1 MKAGDLLER
10 FQAHDWRALAR
21 AITIVE
27 NDGQEKPLVMRA
39 AYRDAGKDCMVVG
52 LTGAGGA
59 GKSTLVDCL
68 ISVYREEGATVGV
81 LAVDPSSPYTGGALL
96 GDRLRMGRHS
106 GDPGVFIRSFASR
119 GELGGISQGAKDAL
133 YLYKAFGFDVILLES
148 LGAGQGETDIR
159 NFTDVTA
166 VVLAPGNGDDIQLA
180 KAGIQEI
187 ADIFVLNKMDRP
199 GAGSLHLQLSAML
212 DLLPAERRPMLVRT
226 AASKGRGIEEL
237 LSAIESA
244 YARSEGTRGARER
257 ARIEDEIFSGAL
269 SRWKEAVKG
278 QVGRL
283 ADRVS
288 AGELTPQEAAAL
300 LGGQIR
306 LGEPFGGGADEEE
319 R

>member
-68 ISVYREEGATVGV
+68 ISAYREEGATVGV

-106 GDPGVFIRSFASR
+106 GDPGVFVRSFASR

-226 AASKGRGIEEL
+226 AASKGRGIPYRICAKVL
-237 LSAIESA
+237 AKDVLSGKWKETGETAQTLWMDTGKGH
-244 YARSEGTRGARER
+244 RGRGASGLYPS
-257 ARIEDEIFSGAL
+257 DGAL
-269 SRWKEAVKG
+269 HTQEGPPPVPE
-278 QVGRL
+278 GR
-283 ADRVS
+283 
-288 AGELTPQEAAAL
+288 
-300 LGGQIR
+300 
-306 LGEPFGGGADEEE
+306 
-319 R
+319 